1 MYICSIILF
10 PLKKGGKRVVMEFDA
25 TAVQAVSLNDLLSIV
40 VNMYVYEIIRKG
52 LETAYS
58 LYKAM
63 S

>member
-1 MYICSIILF
+1 MILSL
-10 PLKKGGKRVVMEFDA
+10 LKRRGEKRVVMEFDA

>member
-1 MYICSIILF
+1 
-10 PLKKGGKRVVMEFDA
+10 MELDA

-52 LETAYS
+52 LESAYS

-63 S
+63 SWAS

>member
-1 MYICSIILF
+1 
-10 PLKKGGKRVVMEFDA
+10 MEFDA

-52 LETAYS
+52 LENAYS